1 MNATKNDIM
10 SGAITSL
17 RSTVV
22 KSSLTSPVTS
32 AFTSADGAISFV
44 KPSSGLIALAQLKKL
59 SPFGL
64 ATPEGSITHNR
75 TSESFVNKV
84 NARPTMQRCMACTP

>member
-44 KPSSGLIALAQLKKL
+44 KPSSGLIALAQLKKR
-59 SPFGL
+59 SSFGL
-64 ATPEGSITHNR
+64 VTPEGSITHNR
-75 TSESFVNKV
+75 TSESFVEKV
-84 NARPTMQRCMACTP
+84 NARPAMQRCMVCTP

>member
-1 MNATKNDIM
+1 MMTNTAVG
-10 SGAITSL
+10 SLSSL
-17 RSTVV
+17 RSPVA

-44 KPSSGLIALAQLKKL
+44 KPSSGLIALAQWKKL

-64 ATPEGSITHNR
+64 AAPEDSITHNR
-75 TSESFVNKV
+75 TSESFVKKV
-84 NARPTMQRCMACTP
+84 NARPAMQRCMACTP